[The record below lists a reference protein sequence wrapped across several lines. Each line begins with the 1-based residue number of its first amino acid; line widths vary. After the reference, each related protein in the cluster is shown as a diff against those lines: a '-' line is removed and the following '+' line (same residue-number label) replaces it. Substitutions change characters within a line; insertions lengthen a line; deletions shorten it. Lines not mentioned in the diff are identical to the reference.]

1 MSPFETSL
9 LIHLWENA
17 TSSQT
22 APLSF
27 LPSDFLPKGKTHADF
42 AKPKFTLSALV
53 DNLQSQSDAR
63 EGANGD
69 ALAIL
74 SQSVAETSALDQD
87 RNRLTETGKARLL
100 KALAAGNV
108 LALGFEHPRKRQD
121 VPIKLE
127 ASDFGGTAHFRWDL
141 GSLRSHGL
149 HTIEVRFI
157 STERAEG
164 LAKELRAE
172 TLERSGVRFAEPAK
186 PVGRPTIK
194 PQIEAAFRALLEEG
208 RVDVTAPMK
217 RNYTIIRQWLALNCS
232 DITVTPDTPNDETIR
247 RIIKPLFDQAK
258 KQ

>member
-1 MSPFETSL
+1 M
-9 LIHLWENA
+9 
-17 TSSQT
+17 
-22 APLSF
+22 
-27 LPSDFLPKGKTHADF
+27 PKGKTHADF

-53 DNLQSQSDAR
+53 DNLQSQVDAN

-69 ALAIL
+69 ALAVL
-74 SQSVAETSALDQD
+74 SQSVAETSALDRD

-100 KALAAGNV
+100 QALAAGNA

-141 GSLRSHGL
+141 GTLRSHGL

-157 STERAEG
+157 SAERAEG
-164 LAKELRAE
+164 LAKKLRAE
-172 TLERSGVRFAEPAK
+172 THERTGVKFAEPAK
-186 PVGRPTIK
+186 PVGRPTVK
-194 PQIEAAFRALLEEG
+194 PQIEAAFNTLLKEG
-208 RVDVTAPMK
+208 SVDTTAPMN
-217 RNYTIIRQWLALNCS
+217 RNYIHIRQWLAVHCSELN
-232 DITVTPDTPNDETIR
+232 VTPDTPNDETIR